1 MHPISNG
8 EIGPIPGG
16 SEVKNPPTSA
26 GDLDL
31 ILGLGRSPRKG
42 NGNPLQYSFLGNP
55 IDSRVW

>member
-26 GDLDL
+26 GETGLTSD
-31 ILGLGRSPRKG
+31 LGRSLMPQSIR
-42 NGNPLQYSFLGNP
+42 PSATTFETVL
-55 IDSRVW
+55 